1 MKKWAY
7 PIFSVVSYCIISF
20 SPLFPV
26 GHDQEEN
33 NSYRCT
39 EEETERQEGS
49 ARCKGQ
55 QQWKTNWDISMI
67 CFLPTASFT
76 YDTDVIMWAITAD
89 GLEGLMNVVRKLN
102 FFDAK
107 CSDYHCSWGK
117 EKIKK
122 LGFKENCICLE
133 SELWIVWRGY
143 GLWEFTALG
152 RVGAPEG
159 SQKLKSN
166 EEMGLR
172 GLTILHFRILV
183 KWARLDAVGIQ
194 NLLPETEFCK

>member
-1 MKKWAY
+1 MIKKKTT
-7 PIFSVVSYCIISF
+7 PIDAQRRKLNARKAL
-20 SPLFPV
+20 P
-26 GHDQEEN
+26 DAK
-33 NSYRCT
+33 
-39 EEETERQEGS
+39 GS
-49 ARCKGQ
+49 S
-55 QQWKTNWDISMI
+55 NDISMI

-133 SELWIVWRGY
+133 SELWIIWRRY